1 MHQEVCVEDILLWV
15 WALLALIFFV
25 AEIFTAGFFLV
36 CFGIGAVVAAGLA
49 YFEVDIIWQMV
60 AFIATSLITLA
71 LLRPFAGRV
80 AAHTPNPGGIDRVIG
95 KRAVVL
101 EEINPLVATGRVR
114 IEREEWRA
122 DSIDGAIV
130 PKDAVVEVVR
140 VSGTRVIVK
149 AIHATKEGL

>member
-1 MHQEVCVEDILLWV
+1 VEDIFLWV
-15 WALLALIFFV
+15 WALLALIFFI

-49 YFEVDIIWQMV
+49 YFDVHVIWQMV

-71 LLRPFAGRV
+71 LLRPLARRV
-80 AAHTPNPGGIDRVIG
+80 GAHIPNPGGIDRVIG

-101 EEINPLVATGRVR
+101 EEINSLAATGLVR

-122 DSIDGAIV
+122 DSIDGTTI
-130 PKDAVVEVVR
+130 PKDGVAEVVQ
-140 VSGTRVIVK
+140 VSGTRVIVR
-149 AIHATKEGL
+149 AVDLSKEGL